1 MMQITRV
8 LKQTAERNA
17 CGIATIDIE
26 SGSQKTWREFTERA
40 VKLAG
45 ALLSLG
51 LKRDDRVA
59 ALTRN
64 SDVHLKYYLATI
76 WAGGIFVPLN
86 TRLTSHE
93 ISRLL
98 GDCGAKIVVA
108 DDHTYT
114 KLDELSKPKHTIFT
128 GKGYTP
134 DGCLEHES
142 FLKSGKPATDINRG
156 GEDMAMIL
164 YTGGTTGQ
172 PKGAILTH
180 NNIISNSHSA
190 LSILDDGKPWRYL
203 HAAPMYHIAD
213 CQWNAGVTMIAGTHL
228 FLEKFEPDQVLSII
242 NRYKITHTALVP
254 TMIKMLCDVLDIN
267 SHDLSSLRIINFGG
281 SPISPEL
288 IQRARKTFPE
298 CKFIQGYG
306 LTETSPNIS
315 MLPDRYNSVGDPK
328 IESAGKPV
336 PGMSVKIVDEN
347 SEELTR
353 GKIGEII
360 TKGPHVMAGYWN
372 NPKETEKTI
381 RNAWLHTGDLG
392 YMDEDR
398 FIYIVDRLKDM
409 IITGGENV
417 YSTEVETVIEKL
429 DEVDSCSVIGIPD
442 EKWGEAVHAIVVPK
456 EYGNLTEYDIKT
468 HCRKVIADYK
478 CPKSVEIRR
487 EPMPTNGPGKILK
500 RKLRKP
506 FWADGERQVN

>member
-1 MMQITRV
+1 
-8 LKQTAERNA
+8 
-17 CGIATIDIE
+17 
-26 SGSQKTWREFTERA
+26 
-40 VKLAG
+40 
-45 ALLSLG
+45 
-51 LKRDDRVA
+51 
-59 ALTRN
+59 
-64 SDVHLKYYLATI
+64 
-76 WAGGIFVPLN
+76 
-86 TRLTSHE
+86 
-93 ISRLL
+93 
-98 GDCGAKIVVA
+98 
-108 DDHTYT
+108 
-114 KLDELSKPKHTIFT
+114 
-128 GKGYTP
+128 
-134 DGCLEHES
+134 
-142 FLKSGKPATDINRG
+142 
-156 GEDMAMIL
+156 
-164 YTGGTTGQ
+164 
-172 PKGAILTH
+172 
-180 NNIISNSHSA
+180 
-190 LSILDDGKPWRYL
+190 
-203 HAAPMYHIAD
+203 
-213 CQWNAGVTMIAGTHL
+213 MIAGTHL